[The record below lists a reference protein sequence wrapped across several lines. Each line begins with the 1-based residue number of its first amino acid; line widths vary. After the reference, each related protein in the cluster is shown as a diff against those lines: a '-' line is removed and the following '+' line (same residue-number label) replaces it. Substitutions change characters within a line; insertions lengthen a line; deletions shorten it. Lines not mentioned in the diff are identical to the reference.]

1 MNPLFADQ
9 FAAKAFFV
17 DRIVARA
24 IEEASPLSR
33 AEAYQL
39 NWTEVEPGFEM
50 DPELDAEF
58 EQLTGTGAYEH
69 KIRGLVERAYRA
81 DIGADESALERYR
94 AAYEVLA
101 KHDHYVLIM
110 IADAIGEHL
119 RKRRW
124 RFW

>member
-1 MNPLFADQ
+1 MTSFFADQ

-24 IEEASPLSR
+24 VEEGTPLSR

-58 EQLTGTGAYEH
+58 EQEANTEA
-69 KIRGLVERAYRA
+69 
-81 DIGADESALERYR
+81 
-94 AAYEVLA
+94 
-101 KHDHYVLIM
+101 
-110 IADAIGEHL
+110 
-119 RKRRW
+119 
-124 RFW
+124 